1 MFVIDNGTS
10 NASLIVGRESS
21 ENLLG
26 MDMPEVAIQIST
38 RGTESFTS
46 ELRER
51 FLGQRVNIRGRSFVD
66 DQGAMV
72 IVDEIENSTSST
84 EELANEVLAR
94 WGVTL

>member
-1 MFVIDNGTS
+1 
-10 NASLIVGRESS
+10 
-21 ENLLG
+21 

-46 ELRER
+46 ELREK
-51 FLGQRVNIRGRSFVD
+51 FLGRRVNIRGRSFVD